1 MLSITQDSWHGAWL
15 CACASALKT
24 WCQQGKLILILFLSL
39 PFCVRQ
45 FHSKGLSTYIFFFF
59 CLLAFFSEDRWLIW
73 SDQWECDLYLS
84 LPTLHGKK
92 CVLGF
97 LQEAKLTWKKLERVH
112 GSRGLNAQP
121 HVDFIKV
128 AELSQLHYIATSS
141 LAYNTP
147 APHSKMSKTK
157 KKKLKFISVSYYSPF
172 YRHLI
177 CSLWQCCIG
186 NFIHSTSGWRQRANG
201 PVEQL

>member
-1 MLSITQDSWHGAWL
+1 MELGSVPVRRHWKHDVSRESSFWFSFSLYLFVYDSFTQKVSL
-15 CACASALKT
+15 
-24 WCQQGKLILILFLSL
+24 LIS
-39 PFCVRQ
+39 
-45 FHSKGLSTYIFFFF
+45 FFFF
-59 CLLAFFSEDRWLIW
+59 VCLLFSLRTDD
-73 SDQWECDLYLS
+73 SYDQTSESVIFISPFPLF
-84 LPTLHGKK
+84 TEKK
-92 CVLGF
+92 SVLGF

>member
-1 MLSITQDSWHGAWL
+1 MELGSVPVRRHWKHDVSRESSFWFSFSLYLFVYDSFTQKVSL
-15 CACASALKT
+15 
-24 WCQQGKLILILFLSL
+24 LIS
-39 PFCVRQ
+39 
-45 FHSKGLSTYIFFFF
+45 FFFF